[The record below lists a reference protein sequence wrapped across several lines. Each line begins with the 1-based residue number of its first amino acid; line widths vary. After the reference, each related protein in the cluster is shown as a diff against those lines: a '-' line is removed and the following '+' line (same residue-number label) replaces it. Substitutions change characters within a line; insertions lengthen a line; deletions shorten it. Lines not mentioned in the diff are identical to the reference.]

1 MKIFESW
8 SVFLIRLQQIK
19 LKILQFWDTL
29 KSAALGAVKGVIGQ
43 ELEKRGLSAEEI
55 KAREDGVCSVI
66 KNCSGTF
73 AFAL

>member
-1 MKIFESW
+1 MS
-8 SVFLIRLQQIK
+8 FLYVCNK
-19 LKILQFWDTL
+19 SNWKFHQFWDTL